1 MGSEMCIRDR
11 YERQLKVDRFT
22 FKITNDPSVDALCA
36 IEVMVYFMGEPCCD
50 DSGHQYRLY
59 LPAGMKDSSVT
70 AINFSANR
78 FRRLAISSDRRND
91 KRVSSV
97 TAMA

>member
-1 MGSEMCIRDR
+1 MNEKIF
-11 YERQLKVDRFT
+11 KVDRFT
-22 FKITNDPSVDALCA
+22 FKISKDPSVDALCA

-70 AINFSANR
+70 DMCQAFAKAVHCDQHM
-78 FRRLAISSDRRND
+78 LVA
-91 KRVSSV
+91 
-97 TAMA
+97 